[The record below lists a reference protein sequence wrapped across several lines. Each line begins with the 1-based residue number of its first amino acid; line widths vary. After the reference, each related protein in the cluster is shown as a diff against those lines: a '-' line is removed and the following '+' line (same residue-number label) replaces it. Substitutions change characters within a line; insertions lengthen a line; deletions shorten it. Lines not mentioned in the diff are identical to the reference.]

1 MLKDRTMKL
10 KFNDYILDTFT
21 LNNRIGQDDPLS
33 IALYQFYNANI
44 LNISRD
50 KNESVIAYVDNAILT
65 VIADTFQQAHQK
77 LLDII
82 T

>member
-1 MLKDRTMKL
+1 MLKDRTMEL

-21 LNNRIGQDDPLS
+21 LNNRIGQDDPLL

>member
-1 MLKDRTMKL
+1 MLKDRTIEL

-21 LNNRIGQDDPLS
+21 LNNRIGQDDPLL